1 MKHFV
6 WIGVLLIVSA
16 CVDHKTL
23 FQKTVPKEDDIFAR
37 RFINSLREGRYE
49 EADPMLDPAVAA
61 QVGANGIARLHQ
73 ILDHGEPISFETIGW
88 NFLSLRPFDQSKPTT
103 RTTNLSYQLQFRD
116 AWVVANVVL
125 TSTGQGNHVSGV
137 NLQPIPDSLER
148 LNRFTLTGKTAFY
161 YAFFAMCILV
171 PLFILITI
179 VICVRSCVRRRWLWI
194 VFILIG
200 FIQFQLNWSTGDW
213 NIQPIAASL
222 LGFAYWRPGLY
233 GPWIL
238 KFAIPVGAIV
248 FLILQSR
255 LRRKEQPWS
264 LPTAPAPP

>member
-49 EADPMLDPAVAA
+49 EADPMLDPAVAT
-61 QVGANGIARLHQ
+61 QVGANGIAQLHQ

-179 VICVRSCVRRRWLWI
+179 VICVRSRVRRRWLWI
-194 VFILIG
+194 VFVLIG
-200 FIQFQLNWSTGDW
+200 S
-213 NIQPIAASL
+213 SL
-222 LGFAYWRPGLY
+222 LATTFDAAGLV
-233 GPWIL
+233 P
-238 KFAIPVGAIV
+238 
-248 FLILQSR
+248 
-255 LRRKEQPWS
+255 
-264 LPTAPAPP
+264 LPTEALSHDFLGSNGKTTSRFRARCVDSSGAL